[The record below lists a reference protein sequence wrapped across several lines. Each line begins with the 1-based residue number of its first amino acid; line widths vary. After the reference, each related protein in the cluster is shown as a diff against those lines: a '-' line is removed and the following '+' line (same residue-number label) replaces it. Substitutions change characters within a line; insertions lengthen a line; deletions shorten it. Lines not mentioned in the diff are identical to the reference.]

1 MKPKAKESREPKDV
15 EKKSLGDTEN
25 LDLAVPKGD
34 RWLVFGFLIFCLG
47 QFELSFQQQ
56 SQRVLIYIG
65 SQQICVSSIIFLDQ
79 TYLEMEFH
87 QFNSTN
93 RHWGHHGE
101 CEDSREI
108 NMNNC
113 LCPQGS
119 HLEGNTDFTALYSH
133 TTIHLVIERL
143 WE

>member
-47 QFELSFQQQ
+47 QFELGFQQQ
-56 SQRVLIYIG
+56 SQRVLIYVG

-93 RHWGHHGE
+93 R
-101 CEDSREI
+101 D
-108 NMNNC
+108 
-113 LCPQGS
+113 
-119 HLEGNTDFTALYSH
+119 
-133 TTIHLVIERL
+133 
-143 WE
+143 